1 MPPCGPMRNRIRQHP
16 LDDLAVPEP
25 VSIRA
30 ARERLGSLVDE
41 VAAGRP
47 ALICRRSRPLAV
59 LVAASRYEELLETVR
74 RDVSLAAILRARG
87 LPIDQWTTPGALE
100 AVARLLQEGRP

>member
-1 MPPCGPMRNRIRQHP
+1 MANRTRPHP
-16 LDDLAVPEP
+16 LDGLPVPEP

-41 VAAGRP
+41 VAAGHC

-59 LVAASRYEELLETVR
+59 LLAVSRYEELLETVR
-74 RDVSLAAILRARG
+74 RDVSLAAVLRTRG
-87 LPIDQWTTPGALE
+87 LPVEQWTTPGALE